1 MNDIIERNENQPMA
15 LATDKEDEGKYV
27 KRMILAARI
36 ISMIFTPFYL
46 PLVSLV
52 ALFIFSYMSR
62 LPLFYQL
69 KVVTLVYLFTVFLP
83 SILIHL
89 YRRYQG
95 WTTFQMGRK
104 ERRMV
109 PYIIAIMCY
118 FTCYYLMTVMR
129 IPQFMAN
136 IVVTALAIQVVC
148 AIVNIWWKIC
158 IHMAGI
164 GGMAGALLAIS
175 LVFQFNPLW
184 WLSVIILVAGLIG
197 TARMILRQHSLR
209 QIVGGFVV
217 GAVCGFLLMSPL

>member
-217 GAVCGFLLMSPL
+217 GAVCGFLLIL

>member
-1 MNDIIERNENQPMA
+1 MNDIIERNEKQPMA

-148 AIVNIWWKIC
+148 DIVNIWWKIC

-217 GAVCGFLLMSPL
+217 GAVCGFLLIV

>member
-1 MNDIIERNENQPMA
+1 MDGIFERNDIKPMP
-15 LATDKEDEGKYV
+15 LATGSEGESKYV

-46 PLVSLV
+46 PVLSLL

-62 LPLFYQL
+62 LPLIYQL
-69 KVVTLVYLFTVFLP
+69 KVLILTYLFTVLLP
-83 SILIHL
+83 TVLIPL

-95 WTTFQMGRK
+95 WTSFQMGRK

-148 AIVNIWWKIC
+148 ALVNIWWKIC

-184 WLSVIILVAGLIG
+184 WLSVIILVAGLVG

-209 QIVGGFVV
+209 QIVGGFMV
-217 GAVCGFLLMSPL
+217 GAVCGFLLIL

>member
-95 WTTFQMGRK
+95 WTTFQMGRQ

-217 GAVCGFLLMSPL
+217 GAVCGFLLIL

>member
-1 MNDIIERNENQPMA
+1 MNDIIERNEKQPMA

-69 KVVTLVYLFTVFLP
+69 KVVILVYLFTVFLP

-217 GAVCGFLLMSPL
+217 GSVCGFLLIV

>member
-1 MNDIIERNENQPMA
+1 MDGIFERNDIKPMP
-15 LATDKEDEGKYV
+15 LATGSEGESKYV

-46 PLVSLV
+46 PVLSLL

-62 LPLFYQL
+62 LPLIYQL
-69 KVVTLVYLFTVFLP
+69 KVLILTYLFTVLLP
-83 SILIHL
+83 TVLIHL
-89 YRRYQG
+89 YRCYQG
-95 WTTFQMGRK
+95 WTSFQMGRK

-148 AIVNIWWKIC
+148 ALVNIWWKIC

-184 WLSVIILVAGLIG
+184 WLSVIILVAGLVG

-209 QIVGGFVV
+209 QIVGGFMV
-217 GAVCGFLLMSPL
+217 GAVCGFLLIL

>member
-15 LATDKEDEGKYV
+15 LTTDKEDGGKYV

-69 KVVTLVYLFTVFLP
+69 KMVTLVYLFTVFLP

-217 GAVCGFLLMSPL
+217 GAVCGFLLIV

>member
-1 MNDIIERNENQPMA
+1 MNDIIERNEKQPMA

-69 KVVTLVYLFTVFLP
+69 KVVILVYLFTVFLP

-184 WLSVIILVAGLIG
+184 WLSVIILVAGLVG

-209 QIVGGFVV
+209 QIVGGFMV
-217 GAVCGFLLMSPL
+217 GAVCGFLLIV

>member
-1 MNDIIERNENQPMA
+1 MNDIIERNEKQPMA

-69 KVVTLVYLFTVFLP
+69 KVVILVYLFTVFLP

-148 AIVNIWWKIC
+148 ALVNIWWKIC

-184 WLSVIILVAGLIG
+184 WLSVIILVAGLVG

-209 QIVGGFVV
+209 QIVGGFMV
-217 GAVCGFLLMSPL
+217 GAVCGFLLIL

>member
-1 MNDIIERNENQPMA
+1 MNDIIERNEKQPMA

-69 KVVTLVYLFTVFLP
+69 KVVILVYLFTVFLP

-217 GAVCGFLLMSPL
+217 GAVCGFLLIL

>member
-1 MNDIIERNENQPMA
+1 MNDIIERNEKQPMA

-69 KVVTLVYLFTVFLP
+69 KVVILVYLFTVFLP

-184 WLSVIILVAGLIG
+184 WLSVIILVAGLVG

-209 QIVGGFVV
+209 QIVGGFMV
-217 GAVCGFLLMSPL
+217 GAVCGFLLIL

>member
-1 MNDIIERNENQPMA
+1 MNDIIERNEKQPMA

-69 KVVTLVYLFTVFLP
+69 KVVILVYLFTVFLP

-217 GAVCGFLLMSPL
+217 GAVCGFLLIV

>member
-1 MNDIIERNENQPMA
+1 MNDIIERNEKQPMA

-217 GAVCGFLLMSPL
+217 GVVCGFLLIV

>member
-148 AIVNIWWKIC
+148 AIINIWWKIC

-217 GAVCGFLLMSPL
+217 GAVCGFLLIL

>member
-1 MNDIIERNENQPMA
+1 MNDIIERNEKQPMA

-109 PYIIAIMCY
+109 PYISAIMCY

-148 AIVNIWWKIC
+148 ALVNIWWKIC

-184 WLSVIILVAGLIG
+184 WLSVIILVAGLVG

-209 QIVGGFVV
+209 QIVGGFMV
-217 GAVCGFLLMSPL
+217 GAVCGFLLIL

>member
-1 MNDIIERNENQPMA
+1 MNDIIERNEKQPMA

-109 PYIIAIMCY
+109 PNIIAIMCY

-217 GAVCGFLLMSPL
+217 GAVCGFLLIV

>member
-1 MNDIIERNENQPMA
+1 MNDIIERNEKQPMA

-184 WLSVIILVAGLIG
+184 WLSVIILVAGLVG

-209 QIVGGFVV
+209 QIVGGFMV
-217 GAVCGFLLMSPL
+217 GAVCGFLLIL

>member
-15 LATDKEDEGKYV
+15 LTTDKEDEGKYV

-217 GAVCGFLLMSPL
+217 GAVCGFLLIL

>member
-15 LATDKEDEGKYV
+15 LATDKEDEGMYV

-148 AIVNIWWKIC
+148 ALVNIWWKIC

-184 WLSVIILVAGLIG
+184 WLSVIILVAGLVG

-217 GAVCGFLLMSPL
+217 GAVCGFLLIL